1 MASLMDLRPSVP
13 QLVTPNATTVLE
25 YVYLCLST
33 APSRLLP
40 SLHSRL
46 HQSPNLPSCFS
57 SCFSPIQSPHS
68 SQMIFFFFF
77 KDTFIYFLAVVG
89 LCCCTQAFSNDR
101 KQGLLFIVVWGFS
114 LQWLLLLQSTGSRQ
128 AGFGG
133 CSEWALERWLSS
145 WGARA

>member
-1 MASLMDLRPSVP
+1 MRDPVSHNLSLLTPQLFLNMSISVCLLPPAGFYHHSTPGFISLSTCLPVSPLASL
-13 QLVTPNATTVLE
+13 
-25 YVYLCLST
+25 
-33 APSRLLP
+33 
-40 SLHSRL
+40 
-46 HQSPNLPSCFS
+46 QSNLPTAAKV
-57 SCFSPIQSPHS
+57 I
-68 SQMIFFFFF
+68 FFFF

-145 WGARA
+145 CGARA